1 MEKDEAKEE
10 DNIIQNESSS
20 WGIKLK
26 RKRNPSI
33 ERTEEKIQGDSW
45 GTKLETEKKKEGW
58 GSSGEQSTSGGW
70 GSGQSSGGGW
80 GSGKRSGG
88 GWGSGKRSGGGWG
101 SGQRSGDGWGS
112 KNTAQSNTGWGNQ
125 TLSDLKI
132 NSWWWLKMT
141 AKIIEVTF
149 HKMFEQFQL
158 NQKSW

>member
-33 ERTEEKIQGDSW
+33 ERTEEKIQGDNW

-70 GSGQSSGGGW
+70 GSGQS
-80 GSGKRSGG
+80 
-88 GWGSGKRSGGGWG
+88 SGGGWG

-132 NSWWWLKMT
+132 NSWWWLKMM
-141 AKIIEVTF
+141 AKIIEATF